1 MPQDLHLGPPRSPD
15 PSRVSVRLA
24 SCLQLDILAGRL
36 VTSGGV
42 TVKGQVQVN
51 GEHMDR
57 ANIRRLVSYVRQE
70 DYLPPTETV
79 RECLQFNADMLLPSV
94 SKTQRVDRV
103 GIILDSLVRPLHCLT
118 PPQPLPLRGPV

>member
-1 MPQDLHLGPPRSPD
+1 MCLN
-15 PSRVSVRLA
+15 
-24 SCLQLDILAGRL
+24 CLQLDILQLAGRL

-51 GEHMDR
+51 GEHMDC
-57 ANIRRLVSYVRQE
+57 AYIRRQVSNVRQE

-94 SKTQRVDRV
+94 SKAQRVDRV
-103 GIILDSLVRPLHCLT
+103 NIILDSLVRLLHCL
-118 PPQPLPLRGPV
+118 PAQQPLPLRGPV